1 MKHHHSRVLALA
13 LLLLSWGCFS
23 QGAPV
28 SPQRFGEGQELRQWS
43 EINDLCSSFLSDN
56 PQPQPLTP
64 LEELCYMARTILQQ
78 DSEDKGQ
85 RKRFLFHYS
94 KTHDSGNSDFM
105 LVPELHLRRMK
116 KGRGSISRTGF
127 NIKQRLF
134 SVSATKWK
142 ELTYFSLTGT

>member
-85 RKRFLFHYS
+85 RKRSSVLHPLLQ
-94 KTHDSGNSDFM
+94 

>member
-105 LVPELHLRRMK
+105 GQYQGPGLISSRGYFLFRPRN
-116 KGRGSISRTGF
+116 GRSSPTF
-127 NIKQRLF
+127 H
-134 SVSATKWK
+134 
-142 ELTYFSLTGT
+142 